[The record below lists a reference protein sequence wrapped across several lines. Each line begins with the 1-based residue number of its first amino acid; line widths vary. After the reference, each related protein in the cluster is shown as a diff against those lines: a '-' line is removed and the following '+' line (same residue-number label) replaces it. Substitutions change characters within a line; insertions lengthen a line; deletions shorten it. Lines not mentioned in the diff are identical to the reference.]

1 MIKINLILK
10 EETMWLILGIGAM
23 IFALLNVTFT
33 FKEKNTNWYRFISLS
48 LTALTVC
55 AFYSDGTRRVVKED
69 WSGLMDTMPIISK
82 TLWILV
88 ILSILINSISFLK
101 KENEIGFL
109 IKFYFSFNMI

>member
-1 MIKINLILK
+1 
-10 EETMWLILGIGAM
+10 
-23 IFALLNVTFT
+23 
-33 FKEKNTNWYRFISLS
+33 
-48 LTALTVC
+48 
-55 AFYSDGTRRVVKED
+55 
-69 WSGLMDTMPIISK
+69 MDTMPIISK